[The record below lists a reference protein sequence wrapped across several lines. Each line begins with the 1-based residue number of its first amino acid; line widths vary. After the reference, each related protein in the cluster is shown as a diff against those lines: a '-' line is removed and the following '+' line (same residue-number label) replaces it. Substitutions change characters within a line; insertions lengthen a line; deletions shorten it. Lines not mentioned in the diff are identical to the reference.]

1 MRPQRLN
8 AAIAS
13 LFVVGSACF
22 AVGSIPAFVTTVGG
36 VVDGVTYFV
45 GSLFFTSASFLQ
57 LMQAQSPPMT
67 EVERARE
74 NQPEPLTWWRP
85 RPRDRSWLAAI
96 TQFPGT
102 LFFNLST
109 AAALV
114 RNATVQE
121 QDRHVWR
128 PDLFGSTLFLVSST
142 FGVLALGTF
151 WSLRPRS
158 LPWQIAWFNMVGSIL
173 FMASALAS
181 FVLPSS
187 GDVINTRI
195 TVAGTLL
202 GAVCFLIG
210 AALMFPAWRR
220 FVQLATPE
228 RQTPDRQ
235 QLTQPQRPK
244 PRVER
249 LDRTKE
255 K

>member
-8 AAIAS
+8 AAIAT

-22 AVGSIPAFVTTVGG
+22 VLGSIPAYATTVAG

-57 LMQAQSPPMT
+57 LVQAQSPAT
-67 EVERARE
+67 TDLEAARRDD
-74 NQPEPLTWWRP
+74 PVPLTWWRP
-85 RPRDRSWLAAI
+85 LPHDRNWLAAV

-114 RNATVQE
+114 RNATVQQ

-128 PDLFGSTLFLVSST
+128 PDLVGSILFLVAST
-142 FGVLALGTF
+142 FGILALGRLR
-151 WSLRPRS
+151 SVRPRS
-158 LPWQIAWFNMVGSIL
+158 LPWRIAWFNMVGSIL
-173 FMASALAS
+173 FMASALGS
-181 FVLPSS
+181 FILPSS
-187 GDVINTRI
+187 GEVINVRV

-210 AALMFPAWRR
+210 AALMLPAWRR
-220 FVQLATPE
+220 FVHDP
-228 RQTPDRQ
+228 
-235 QLTQPQRPK
+235 RPA
-244 PRVER
+244 VQS
-249 LDRTKE
+249 T
-255 K
+255 